1 MKEGWCLF
9 LKIKWTCW
17 WRSDGGDDDDDDDDD
32 ADADADGG
40 GEKEQ
45 RTLSECFSNTSPC
58 KTITLA

>member
-1 MKEGWCLF
+1 MII
-9 LKIKWTCW
+9 LKIKSTCW
-17 WRSDGGDDDDDDDDD
+17 WIDDEDEDDDDDDDD
-32 ADADADGG
+32 DADGG